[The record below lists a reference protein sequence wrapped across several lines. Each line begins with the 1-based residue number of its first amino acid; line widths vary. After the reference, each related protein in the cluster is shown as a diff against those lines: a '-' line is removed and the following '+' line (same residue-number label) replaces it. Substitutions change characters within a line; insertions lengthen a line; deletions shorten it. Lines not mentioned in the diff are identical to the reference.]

1 MQVGLPGGVR
11 ARLNSG
17 EELGLLHHL
26 TLEVVVEL
34 IGVVLDVDI
43 LWERRPRREL
53 VGVFELLQAVPG
65 GGWLLPRLVVC
76 FLFNSI
82 LFKIDRIYCFGS
94 WVFYPQLLRGLA
106 DGHVLHVD
114 LDDKVA
120 AHLVVAQVVIL
131 DHVFLY

>member
-1 MQVGLPGGVR
+1 MQVGLSGGVG
-11 ARLNSG
+11 ARLSTG
-17 EELGLLHHL
+17 EKLGLLQHL

-43 LWERRPRREL
+43 LRETRPRGEL
-53 VGVFELLQAVPG
+53 VGFFKLLQAVPRG
-65 GGWLLPRLVVC
+65 GRLLPRLVVR

-82 LFKIDRIYCFGS
+82 LLKIDRIDCFCS
-94 WVFYPQLLRGLA
+94 WVFDPQILRGLA
-106 DGHVLHVD
+106 YGHVLHVD

-131 DHVFLY
+131 NHVFLY